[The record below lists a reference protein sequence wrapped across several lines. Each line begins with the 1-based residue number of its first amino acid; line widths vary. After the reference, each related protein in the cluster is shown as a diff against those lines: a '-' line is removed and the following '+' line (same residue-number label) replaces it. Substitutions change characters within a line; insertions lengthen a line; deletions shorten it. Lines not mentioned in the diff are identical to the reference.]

1 MFEEYTFEYLMKSA
15 LARVSSDV
23 DKRQGSIIY
32 DALAPACAELCQ
44 AYIQLD
50 RIITETF
57 ADTASREYLIKRAK
71 ERGLEPKEATSAIV
85 LAELKG
91 DFKLEKGA
99 RFNFEE
105 VNYFYIGEKEGEY
118 FKLKCEGAGEAGNN
132 TIGSLIPIDNISG
145 LESAE
150 IVGLFYEGEEEE
162 ETEVFRKRYFD
173 SFESQA
179 FGGNIADYK
188 EKMEKLNEESEIT
201 NNGGVG
207 GVKVYPVWNGG
218 GSVKLV
224 FTSKS
229 YNKPTESLVSLVQ
242 ERVMPKDKEGEG
254 VGFAPIGHNVTVEAV
269 QERQIMVEAKLRL
282 KDGYG
287 IEDIKGYVEEVIE
300 NYFDELRKKWGD
312 SDSLEVIIS
321 KINSGIIDI
330 VVNDDSC
337 IKDVKGTALNG
348 SIENAELSENEIPV
362 LSSVSLSLIS
372 EVD

>member
-91 DFKLEKGA
+91 DFKLEEGA

-118 FKLKCEGAGEAGNN
+118 FKLKCEGVGEAGNN

-224 FTSKS
+224 FTSKG
-229 YNKPTESLVSLVQ
+229 YNKPTESLVNLVQ
-242 ERVMPKDKEGEG
+242 ESVMPKDKEGEG

-337 IKDVKGTALNG
+337 IKDVKETALNG